1 MLGQG
6 AERHLDGRWVSV
18 SAERNKGPILEILKR
33 ILPSKSLVLEIG
45 SGTGQHVVHFASALP
60 ALTWQPSDPDGEFR
74 ESISLWATAEKLSNV
89 NVPVDLDVCRH
100 PWPVPNV
107 DAVLSINMV
116 HIAPWAAT
124 EALLAGASDV
134 LSDGGVLYLYGPYRR
149 FGRHTAPSNEA
160 FDAQLRGRNPDWGL
174 RDMEEVVRLAEDAG
188 FEHGET
194 INMPANNFSLVFRK
208 GTATRK

>member
-6 AERHLDGRWVSV
+6 AERQADGRWVSA

-33 ILPSKSLVLEIG
+33 VLPPKGIVLEIG

-60 ALTWQPSDPDGEFR
+60 ALTWQPSDPDAEFR

-89 NVPVDLDVCRH
+89 NVPVDLDVCRL
-100 PWPVPNV
+100 PWLMSEG
-107 DAVLSINMV
+107 DAVLSLNMI

-134 LSDGGVLYLYGPYRR
+134 LSDGGVLFLYGPYRC
-149 FGRHTAPSNEA
+149 FGGHTAPSNE
-160 FDAQLRGRNPDWGL
+160 
-174 RDMEEVVRLAEDAG
+174 
-188 FEHGET
+188 
-194 INMPANNFSLVFRK
+194 
-208 GTATRK
+208 